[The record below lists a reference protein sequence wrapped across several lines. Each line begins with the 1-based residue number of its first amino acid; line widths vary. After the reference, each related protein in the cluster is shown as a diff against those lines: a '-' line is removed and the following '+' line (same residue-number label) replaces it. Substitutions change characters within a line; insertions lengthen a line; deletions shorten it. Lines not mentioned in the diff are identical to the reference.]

1 MSLFPNLV
9 NHFSSLLNAPWTI
22 FKDRVTFTKHSI
34 HQLPAWNITPHKSK
48 TILMLFLKKKVPKK
62 LSWLSYSKNLQFWIW
77 TKFTSLWF
85 FSQNSW
91 AQNGSH
97 HIQELQ
103 NLSKERKRKLKQRR
117 ERCVKENRIC
127 CFFDWRLWSIRKW
140 RGRGYLELSSRTQI
154 SGTEKR
160 QGGGSVEW
168 TMRRAGYLSWLVFVF
183 LYMLLPTIWCRNCFE
198 YLSGLLFFILW
209 SYIWD
214 GDVHV
219 MMTMMM
225 KRILSKCWRRW
236 CWPIGCEES
245 TY

>member
-48 TILMLFLKKKVPKK
+48 KFKCCSLKKSTKKVK
-62 LSWLSYSKNLQFWIW
+62 LIILFQKFAVLFIW

-91 AQNGSH
+91 AQNGCH

-154 SGTEKR
+154 SGAEKR
-160 QGGGSVEW
+160 QGGGE
-168 TMRRAGYLSWLVFVF
+168 
-183 LYMLLPTIWCRNCFE
+183 CRMNDEKGGVLELIGLCFS
-198 YLSGLLFFILW
+198 LHAFT
-209 SYIWD
+209 
-214 GDVHV
+214 HN
-219 MMTMMM
+219 MM
-225 KRILSKCWRRW
+225 
-236 CWPIGCEES
+236 P
-245 TY
+245 

>member
-1 MSLFPNLV
+1 
-9 NHFSSLLNAPWTI
+9 
-22 FKDRVTFTKHSI
+22 
-34 HQLPAWNITPHKSK
+34 
-48 TILMLFLKKKVPKK
+48 MLFLKKIAKK

-97 HIQELQ
+97 HIQKVQ
-103 NLSKERKRKLKQRR
+103 NLSKERKRKLKQSR

-154 SGTEKR
+154 SGAEKR
-160 QGGGSVEW
+160 QGGECRMNDEKG
-168 TMRRAGYLSWLVFVF
+168 GVFELIGLCF
-183 LYMLLPTIWCRNCFE
+183 SLDMLLPTIWCRKCFK

-209 SYIWD
+209 SY
-214 GDVHV
+214 
-219 MMTMMM
+219 M
-225 KRILSKCWRRW
+225 
-236 CWPIGCEES
+236 
-245 TY
+245 

>member
-9 NHFSSLLNAPWTI
+9 NRFSSLLNAPWTI
-22 FKDRVTFTKHSI
+22 FKDRVTFTKNSI

-62 LSWLSYSKNLQFWIW
+62 LSWLSYSKKLPFW

-85 FSQNSW
+85 FSQSSW

-103 NLSKERKRKLKQRR
+103 KLSKERKRKLKQRR

-140 RGRGYLELSSRTQI
+140 RGRGYLELSATNRYTTNTQTNTDANTNTATDANTNTNKNTNTRNRYKYLGQLG
-154 SGTEKR
+154 SGE
-160 QGGGSVEW
+160 
-168 TMRRAGYLSWLVFVF
+168 RRG
-183 LYMLLPTIWCRNCFE
+183 
-198 YLSGLLFFILW
+198 
-209 SYIWD
+209 
-214 GDVHV
+214 
-219 MMTMMM
+219 
-225 KRILSKCWRRW
+225 ILSYLATHR
-236 CWPIGCEES
+236 
-245 TY
+245 